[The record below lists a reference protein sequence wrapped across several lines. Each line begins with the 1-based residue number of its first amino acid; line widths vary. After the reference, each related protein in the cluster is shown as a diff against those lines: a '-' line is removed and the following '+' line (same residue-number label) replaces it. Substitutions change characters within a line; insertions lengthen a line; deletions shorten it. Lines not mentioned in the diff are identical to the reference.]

1 MGYIDANKVN
11 KEKTLIDDVNEAIAS
26 VEGWGSIEIYV
37 QDHKVTQIT
46 SRKIMKTQHKVMNGV
61 VS

>member
-1 MGYIDANKVN
+1 MGYIDANKACRQ
-11 KEKTLIDDVNEAIAS
+11 KTLADDVNEAIAS
-26 VEGWGSIEIYV
+26 VDGWGSIEIYV

-46 SRKIMKTQHKVMNGV
+46 SRKIMKTQHKVTNGV